1 MKTKVQI
8 PRALETKG
16 FNNLIKQWEKLN
28 ELRSIQ
34 ANYFTSAI
42 KKYALIYMLFIIKII

>member
-1 MKTKVQI
+1 MKIKVQI
-8 PRALETKG
+8 PCALETEG

-34 ANYFTSAI
+34 ANYFNFAI
-42 KKYALIYMLFIIKII
+42 KKYAVIYMLVIIKII